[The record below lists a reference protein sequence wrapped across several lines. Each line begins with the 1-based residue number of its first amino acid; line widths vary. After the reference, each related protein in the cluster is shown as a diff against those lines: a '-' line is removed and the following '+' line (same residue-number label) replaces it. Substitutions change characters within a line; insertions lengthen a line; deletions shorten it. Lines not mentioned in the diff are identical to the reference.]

1 MQAREN
7 LSEVL
12 EKAVRNKSLK
22 VLEKA
27 EVIEFTLGTV
37 PPVVKCEAHSP
48 RALSPSSPQH
58 RTSNLRQSRAGLCG
72 RSPAFPPKRRSLPIL
87 RLLPPR
93 FCTSRY
99 DAENNY
105 LQLEFDLAFDTVG
118 FQGLVEATV
127 RLFPRAP
134 AIRVPVAMRNLRIA
148 GRLLVGFSL
157 VSKSPGV
164 DKVETSFATQ
174 PEFDVSV
181 STVGIPITDFPMIE
195 QFAIGKL
202 QHILATRFVEPARSD
217 ADMVRIFCKRTLTKT
232 LGPGGLLVVV
242 VCSARSLRGKDGGG
256 GAAGSSL
263 SPYVALRFNGFHRRT
278 HVLID
283 SVDPQWNAVFTFPVP
298 ATQCNCLQADVVD
311 WAATGDPEVMGTSE
325 VSVDTRS
332 DRVRVDEDLK
342 TATLKLVGGGGGAE
356 TLVGSLV

>member
-1 MQAREN
+1 M
-7 LSEVL
+7 
-12 EKAVRNKSLK
+12 
-22 VLEKA
+22 
-27 EVIEFTLGTV
+27 
-37 PPVVKCEAHSP
+37 PVD
-48 RALSPSSPQH
+48 
-58 RTSNLRQSRAGLCG
+58 
-72 RSPAFPPKRRSLPIL
+72 SPAGASVSTYFPCCHDPGPGVRKCQPLSR
-87 RLLPPR
+87 R

-99 DAENNY
+99 DAENHY
-105 LQLEFDLAFDTVG
+105 LQLEFDLVFDTVG
-118 FQGLVEATV
+118 FQALVEATV

-134 AIRVPVAMRNLRIA
+134 AIRVPVAMRDLRIA

-164 DKVETSFATQ
+164 EKVETSFATQ

-232 LGPGGLLVVV
+232 LGPGGLLCVVV
-242 VCSARSLRGKDGGG
+242 SGARNLRGKDSGGG
-256 GAAGSSL
+256 GSGRSDGGSPPRL

-283 SVDPQWNAVFTFPVP
+283 SVDPRWDAVFTVPVP
-298 ATQCNCLQADVVD
+298 ATQKNPLQVDVVD
-311 WAATGDPEVMGTSE
+311 WGATGDPEVVGTSE
-325 VSVDTRS
+325 VVVDTRA

-342 TATLKLVGGGGGAE
+342 SVTLKLVGGGGGAQAVAGRSV
-356 TLVGSLV
+356 LS